1 MSSAFAEA
9 LAAGDTAGIRRAPK
23 ADLHSHSYFA
33 APITDVE
40 RWLGRSIDRPPP
52 RMDGLDGMRA
62 YARQAIGPY
71 MDNWTAFEFVA
82 GAAVRHAQSDGVV
95 LLESSFD
102 IWAVRHH
109 PDGLLGLTAFAAS
122 LASEFR
128 GQVDFR
134 PEIGFSRSYVAK
146 AELMSSLSEA
156 IETGVFRSIDM
167 YAHEDDCKPE
177 TVRWIYA
184 KARGQGM
191 KLKAHVGEFGG
202 ADEAK
207 RTVEVLQLDEVQ
219 HGIGA
224 AESTA
229 VMYWLADHHIRL
241 NVCPTSNVMLGAV
254 ADLES
259 HPIRR
264 LYDHGV
270 DVTINTD
277 DLMIFGQSVSDEY
290 LNLYRTGVL
299 TADEL
304 EEIRLGSL
312 R

>member
-1 MSSAFAEA
+1 MSSSFAEA
-9 LAAGDTAGIRRAPK
+9 LEAGDIAAIRRAVK
-23 ADLHSHSYFA
+23 ADLHSHLYFA

-40 RWLGRSIDRPPP
+40 RWLGHAIPRPPP

-62 YARQAIGPY
+62 YARHAINPF
-71 MDNWTAFEFVA
+71 MDNWTAFEFTA

-109 PDGLLGLTAFAAS
+109 PDGLRGLTAFAAS
-122 LASEFR
+122 LASEFS

-146 AELMSSLSEA
+146 ADLMTSLSEA

-167 YAHEDDCKPE
+167 YAYEHDCEPD
-177 TVRWIYA
+177 TVRWIYE
-184 KARGQGM
+184 KARSHGL

-202 ADEAK
+202 ADEVK
-207 RTVEVLQLDEVQ
+207 RTVEVLNLDEVQ
-219 HGIGA
+219 HGIAA

-229 VMYWLADHHIRL
+229 VMHWLADHRIRL

-254 ADLES
+254 ADLET
-259 HPIRR
+259 HPLRA

-290 LNLYRTGVL
+290 LNLYRAGVF

-304 EEIRLGSL
+304 EEIRLRSL
-312 R
+312 G